1 MRRQLQKFLP
11 VFLIALMVQIL
22 APIAASWS
30 SVMALADPLGS
41 AEICLSHAGP
51 PASSGD
57 QGADH
62 SAYHGLCSICC
73 AAQAG
78 PALDLPNQAVVV
90 VPHRLPLLVVWRDE
104 ASERAAVPTGT
115 NTQARAPPHMS

>member
-22 APIAASWS
+22 APIAASWTAAI
-30 SVMALADPLGS
+30 ALAAPPGS

-51 PASSGD
+51 PASD
-57 QGADH
+57 EQGTDP

-78 PALDLPNQAVVV
+78 PVLDTPNQAVVA
-90 VPHRLPLLVVWRDE
+90 VPRRLALPVVWRGE
-104 ASERAAVPTGT
+104 ASGPAAVPTGS